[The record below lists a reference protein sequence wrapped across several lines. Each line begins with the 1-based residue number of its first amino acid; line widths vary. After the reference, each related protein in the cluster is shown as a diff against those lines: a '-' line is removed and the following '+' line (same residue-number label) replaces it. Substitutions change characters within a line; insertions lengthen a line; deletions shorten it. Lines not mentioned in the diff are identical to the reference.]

1 MSKVRSTVRQSVN
14 QQYKKTKRETAV
26 SQGLN
31 TFVLLMYNHLTRE
44 QRYVIYLELQRGTT
58 QEVIAQLIDVSR
70 STVSREIRRNSTK
83 NGKYV
88 WLKAHDKAVER
99 KKRTP
104 GNRSL
109 DTLLRWR
116 IEQLIKDEQ
125 WSPRQISGHLAKE
138 GVKVSHETI
147 YSMIRNDESGELA
160 KNCRHK
166 MKYKRATRP
175 HRETKA
181 TNIRNR
187 VSIHE
192 RPSDADGKRF
202 GDWEMDLIVD
212 KASNA
217 ILVLMERS
225 TNFVLMEKLKQG
237 KKAKPLAKAVWRLL
251 LPYKG
256 EMLKTIT
263 TDNGSEFA
271 EHEWITKHLNVP
283 VYFADSYC
291 SWQKGGVENENKL
304 IRQYI
309 PKGTDISTVTD
320 GKIKKIQYK
329 LNERPRGKL
338 NFSTPK
344 ECFYKFIS

>member
-1 MSKVRSTVRQSVN
+1 MH
-14 QQYKKTKRETAV
+14 
-26 SQGLN
+26 
-31 TFVLLMYNHLTRE
+31 MYSHLTRE
-44 QRYVIYLELQRGTT
+44 QRYVIYLELQRGTS
-58 QEVIAQLIDVSR
+58 QEVIAQLIDVSK
-70 STVSREIRRNSTK
+70 STVSREIKRNSTK

-88 WLKAHDKAVER
+88 WFKAHDKAEER
-99 KKRTP
+99 KKHTP
-104 GNRSL
+104 GNRGLSP
-109 DTLLRWR
+109 LLRWR
-116 IEQLIKDEQ
+116 IEQLIKEEQ
-125 WSPRQISGHLAKE
+125 WSPRQISGYLAKE
-138 GVKVSHETI
+138 GVKVSHEAI
-147 YSMIRNDESGELA
+147 YAMIRNDESGELA
-160 KNCRHK
+160 MNCRHK
-166 MKYKRATRP
+166 MKYKRTSR
-175 HRETKA
+175 HHHVTKA
-181 TNIRNR
+181 TNIKNR

-192 RPSDADGKRF
+192 RPVEADGKRF

-237 KKAKPLAKAVWRLL
+237 KKAKPVAKAVWRLL

-256 EMLKTIT
+256 KMLKTIT

-271 EHEWITKHLNVP
+271 EHEWITKQLNVP
-283 VYFADSYC
+283 IYFADSYC

-320 GKIKKIQYK
+320 RKIKKTQYK
-329 LNERPRGKL
+329 LNERPREKL